1 MSQHPTSL
9 AERHDALTYTA
20 NIKGQGA
27 ATAVLDHEVS
37 LDSSRS
43 STTTKV
49 PKYLI
54 VLVLGIISTYAKFN
68 HLNVFR

>member
-9 AERHDALTYTA
+9 AQRHDALTYTA
-20 NIKGQGA
+20 NIKGQSA

-37 LDSSRS
+37 LNFSRS

-49 PKYLI
+49 PK
-54 VLVLGIISTYAKFN
+54 
-68 HLNVFR
+68 